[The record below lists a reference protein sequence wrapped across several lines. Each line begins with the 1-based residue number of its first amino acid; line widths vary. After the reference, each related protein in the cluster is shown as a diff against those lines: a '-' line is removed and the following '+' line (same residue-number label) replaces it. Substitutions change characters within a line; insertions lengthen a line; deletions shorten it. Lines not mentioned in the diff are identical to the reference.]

1 MEQDNFK
8 LYTGNAHYAGVLKV
22 YIAENP
28 DLSAFKDKCAKFIME
43 NAKRTDNLVYAGMS
57 NDLTRRIENNH
68 KYGNI
73 HNSTLRDTISHAIN
87 FNKVNIPIETYITQ
101 WIEENL
107 IFYIT
112 GPDDYPPKDPDAP
125 RTPEI
130 TKNILISE
138 FNPVFNDGRNKF
150 KNL

>member
-1 MEQDNFK
+1 MEHDNFK
-8 LYTGNAHYAGVLKV
+8 PYTGNAHYTGVMKAD
-22 YIAENP
+22 IIENP
-28 DLSAFKDKCAKFIME
+28 DLSTFKDKCAEFILKE
-43 NAKRTDNLVYAGMS
+43 AKRANNIVYVGIGD
-57 NDLTRRIENNH
+57 DLTRRIENNH

-73 HNSTLRDTISHAIN
+73 HNSTLRDTISHAID
-87 FNKVNIPIETYITQ
+87 FNKVTIPMETYITQ
-101 WIEENL
+101 WIEENI

-112 GPDDYPPKDPDAP
+112 GPNDYPPKDPNAP

-138 FNPVFNDGRNKF
+138 FNPVFNDGRKKF